1 VTGSRTIE
9 VVAGSIRDE
18 AGRVLLVRKRGTAAF
33 MQGRRTCPAVGS
45 DRAGKPSCLAAM
57 TSIAGSS
64 GTETGIK

>member
-33 MQGRRTCPAVGS
+33 MHSGGKRCRDDGHVLPLARIGLVNRAVW
-45 DRAGKPSCLAAM
+45 RP
-57 TSIAGSS
+57 
-64 GTETGIK
+64 